1 MRTLV
6 SALAIIALG
15 ASCYPVRAEAPCP
28 ELTRLRSEAADAAK
42 LRSSAPTRD
51 RCEAYIRF
59 SMAWAEIAEYAR
71 DHRESCD
78 ISQGSLDA
86 MEKRHREAVH
96 ERKEL
101 CAGRPG
107 RRFPAEI
114 IKR

>member
-6 SALAIIALG
+6 SVLAMISLG
-15 ASCYPVRAEAPCP
+15 ASCYGVRAEAPCP
-28 ELTRLRSEAADAAK
+28 ELTRLRSDAADAAR
-42 LRSSAPTRD
+42 LRSSAPMPD

-59 SMAWAEIAEYAR
+59 SLAWAEIAQYAR

-78 ISQGSLDA
+78 VSQSSLDA
-86 MEKRHREAVH
+86 MEKRHREAVQ
-96 ERKEL
+96 ERKEI